1 MNNFKSQKT
10 SLARTTLGLVCAQ
23 KSNRLI
29 RYIVFVVMA
38 VGLTACGGGGSSS
51 GGGTAGEPTI
61 TFTGSF
67 RTGLY
72 SGGITIVIP
81 PNNSRPIV
89 TLTGVECLTGSFGAG
104 LIHRLNGATR
114 SISGTIP
121 ELSVRGDL
129 IMVFPDAGG
138 EGEFTLG
145 LSTAAGCTGA
155 SDGTL
160 SVARS

>member
-51 GGGTAGEPTI
+51 GGGTAVVSQRLLLQ
-61 TFTGSF
+61 GSF

-104 LIHRLNGATR
+104 LIHRLEWGDSIDQCVR
-114 SISGTIP
+114 SP
-121 ELSVRGDL
+121 ELYCAQE
-129 IMVFPDAGG
+129 I
-138 EGEFTLG
+138 
-145 LSTAAGCTGA
+145 
-155 SDGTL
+155 
-160 SVARS
+160 

>member
-51 GGGTAGEPTI
+51 GGGTAVEPTI

-114 SISGTIP
+114 SISGVIS
-121 ELSVRGDL
+121 ELSVPGNFSA
-129 IMVFPDAGG
+129 VFPDAGG
-138 EGEFTLG
+138 EGELTLG
-145 LSTAAGCTGA
+145 LSRDIGCIGA
-155 SDGTL
+155 SIGTVSL
-160 SVARS
+160 GRS

>member
-38 VGLTACGGGGSSS
+38 VGLTACGGG
-51 GGGTAGEPTI
+51 TAVEPTI